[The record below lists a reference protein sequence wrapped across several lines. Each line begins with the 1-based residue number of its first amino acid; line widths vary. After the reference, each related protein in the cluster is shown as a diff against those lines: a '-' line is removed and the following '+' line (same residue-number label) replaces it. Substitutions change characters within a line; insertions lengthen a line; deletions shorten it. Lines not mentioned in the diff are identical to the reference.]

1 MPDLLK
7 RLGAPLIVA
16 FLILLTIVSMVIDR
30 SATANGGRE
39 LPWWQAVV
47 LEVTAPVERIVS
59 APVDGI
65 REFFDSYVDLIGA
78 KAENR
83 RLRRRIAEIES
94 ENLQFREALV
104 ASGHLAR
111 VASMRDEIEI
121 PLLPAEVVGLD
132 VAPWFRSVLVD
143 RGEEHGVKPG
153 FPVVTHEGVVGT
165 VTATSSHAAKTMLV
179 LDRQSSIDAVVQRS
193 RARGVVRGVGKDRL
207 EFEFVVRDSDVT
219 TGDEIV
225 TSGLGGVYPKGL
237 RIGRVTEL
245 REAGGRLTTTGI
257 VEPAVDLGQIEQ
269 VFVMLRRGPV
279 MDLLY
284 QPNRAK
290 EDLSG
295 PARMPVKNR
304 EPASD
309 PETDQARAVAEPGAA
324 RARPAARPDGAR
336 AMANG
341 RRPRVVPQG
350 MGGELP

>member
-16 FLILLTIVSMVIDR
+16 LLILLTIVSMVIDR
-30 SATANGGRE
+30 RSIAEGGRE
-39 LPWWQAVV
+39 LPWWQAIV
-47 LEVTAPVERIVS
+47 LEVTAPVERVVS
-59 APVDGI
+59 APVDGV
-65 REFFDSYVDLIGA
+65 RNFYSSYVDLIGA

-104 ASGHLAR
+104 SSGHLAR

-143 RGEEHGVKPG
+143 RGEDHGVQPG
-153 FPVVTHEGVVGT
+153 YPVITHDGVVGS
-165 VTATSSHAAKTMLV
+165 VTATSSHAAKTMLI

-219 TGDEIV
+219 NGDQIV

-237 RIGRVTEL
+237 RIGRVVEL
-245 REAGGRLTTTGI
+245 RDAGGRLTKI
-257 VEPAVDLGQIEQ
+257 AVVEPAVDLGRLEH
-269 VFVMLRRGPV
+269 VFVMLRRGPI
-279 MDLLY
+279 MDILY
-284 QPNRAK
+284 QQNRAE
-290 EDLSG
+290 EDLPG
-295 PARMPVKNR
+295 PVSIVPL
-304 EPASD
+304 P
-309 PETDQARAVAEPGAA
+309 TDQALATPE
-324 RARPAARPDGAR
+324 
-336 AMANG
+336 G
-341 RRPRVVPQG
+341 RSAP
-350 MGGELP
+350 